1 MLLTTELDVAIV
13 LLKNA
18 VLNPQNLDGRLRAT
32 RKNLLVIV
40 VVLDQNMPVS
50 YWFIT

>member
-1 MLLTTELDVAIV
+1 MLPTTEHDVAIV

-18 VLNPQNLDGRLRAT
+18 VLKFQNPDGKPQAT
-32 RKNLLVIV
+32 RKNLPAIV
-40 VVLDQNMPVS
+40 VVSDQNMPVS